1 MGPTGADL
9 WTDAVRSPVT
19 RIAAPEAP
27 RSASPDE
34 PDGVVTVG
42 DFAAFVASDKAS
54 AMTGAVVNRS
64 CGSVVDQA

>member
-1 MGPTGADL
+1 M
-9 WTDAVRSPVT
+9 
-19 RIAAPEAP
+19 
-27 RSASPDE
+27 
-34 PDGVVTVG
+34 TVG